1 MKSSRLVLA
10 FLALTLA
17 ASAEETWPDAPAILA
32 ASFPHM
38 ATREIDL
45 GKGVSIT
52 ARFELTE
59 KGNGGLTIPGYG
71 LRVYDAHRDGITFKG
86 YLLRCEWKDMN
97 GDGYLDLVVSGTA
110 QFWSEKDG
118 RLELEKTISA
128 VFHYVPAQ
136 KCFTRVTGSAEIY
149 SWANRE
155 TASARL
161 TSAEK

>member
-1 MKSSRLVLA
+1 MKSSCLLFA
-10 FLALTLA
+10 FLALPLA
-17 ASAEETWPDAPAILA
+17 ASADEVWPDAAAILA

-45 GKGVSIT
+45 GKGASFT

-59 KGNGGLTIPGYG
+59 KGNGGLTIPGFG
-71 LRVYDAHRDGITFKG
+71 VRVYDAHRDGTTFKG

-118 RLELEKTISA
+118 HLDHETPISA

-136 KCFTRVTGSAEIY
+136 KSFTRLTGSAEIY

-155 TASARL
+155 TASARP